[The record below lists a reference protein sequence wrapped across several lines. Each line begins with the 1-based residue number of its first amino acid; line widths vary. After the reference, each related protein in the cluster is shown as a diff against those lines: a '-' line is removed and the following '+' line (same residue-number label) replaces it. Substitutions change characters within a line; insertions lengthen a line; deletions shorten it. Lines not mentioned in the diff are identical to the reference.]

1 MNIKDQRR
9 ELTQSIISNL
19 PRDEL
24 EKLLLDAALGNAG
37 IMSEVIRVNGVK
49 RDVSALETS
58 REAESVRDEMLEDE
72 SQDVAASGHNSV
84 QNGMDGGMN
93 REDESPRSVVTV
105 VNANMNMDDIPGMG
119 NGPLQFHHV
128 THRQFEVRKAR
139 IMQILRRESDQGTH
153 R

>member
-19 PRDEL
+19 SRDEL

-37 IMSEVIRVNGVK
+37 IMSEVIRVNGLK

-58 REAESVRDEMLEDE
+58 REAESVRDERLEDE
-72 SQDVAASGHNSV
+72 NQDVAASGDNSV

-93 REDESPRSVVTV
+93 REDENPGSVVTV
-105 VNANMNMDDIPGMG
+105 VNVNMDDIPGMG
-119 NGPLQFHHV
+119 NGPLQFHHA

-139 IMQILRRESDQGTH
+139 IMQILRRESDQVTH

>member
-9 ELTQSIISNL
+9 GLTQSIISNL

-37 IMSEVIRVNGVK
+37 IMREVIRVNGLK

-72 SQDVAASGHNSV
+72 NPDVAASGDNSV

-93 REDESPRSVVTV
+93 REDESPGGVVTV
-105 VNANMNMDDIPGMG
+105 VNVNMDDIPSMG

-139 IMQILRRESDQGTH
+139 IMQILRRESDQVTH

>member
-9 ELTQSIISNL
+9 ELTQSVISNL

-37 IMSEVIRVNGVK
+37 IMREVIRVNGLK
-49 RDVSALETS
+49 RDISALETS
-58 REAESVRDEMLEDE
+58 REAESVRDEMVEDE
-72 SQDVAASGHNSV
+72 RQDVAASGDNSV

-93 REDESPRSVVTV
+93 REDESPGGVVTV
-105 VNANMNMDDIPGMG
+105 VNVNMDDIPSMG

>member
-9 ELTQSIISNL
+9 GLTQSIISNL

-37 IMSEVIRVNGVK
+37 IMREVIRVNGVK
-49 RDVSALETS
+49 HNDSALEIS

-72 SQDVAASGHNSV
+72 SQDVAASGDNSV
-84 QNGMDGGMN
+84 LNGLDGGVN
-93 REDESPRSVVTV
+93 REDESSGSVVTV
-105 VNANMNMDDIPGMG
+105 VNVNMNVDGIPGME

-128 THRQFEVRKAR
+128 TQRQFEARKAR